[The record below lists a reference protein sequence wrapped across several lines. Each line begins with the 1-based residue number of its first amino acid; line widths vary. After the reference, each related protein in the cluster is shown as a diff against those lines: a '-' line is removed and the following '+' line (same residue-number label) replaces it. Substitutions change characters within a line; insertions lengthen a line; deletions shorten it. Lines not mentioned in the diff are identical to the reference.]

1 MLVVAQEFFLFFVPV
16 LEPARYDFMIN
27 NSVSSFHK
35 IETPLIDLCSCMKR

>member
-35 IETPLIDLCSCMKR
+35 IEAPLIDLCSCMKR